1 MNKRRE
7 KLDLTWFRW
16 GAFIVLRQCEPPN
29 KSRQTNRYWECLCEC
44 GETRIYSTSV
54 INSQKNY
61 SCGCLFR
68 ENNKKS
74 RGKNE
79 FSFLDDYVKVTTT
92 NGVSF
97 IIDYEDYHRSVAD
110 DIHWYVHNN
119 TSAKSDEKYV
129 ISRRK
134 KTDNCEEIKLH
145 NYIMNPPDYMIVDHI
160 DGDTMN
166 NTRDN
171 LRIVTQQQNSWNRAV
186 AINNTSGVKGVS
198 KVKRNNKWIARIGY
212 NGKRIVIGTFDNYD
226 DAVEARL
233 TVEKELYGEYSREQ
247 IRQSKI

>member
-1 MNKRRE
+1 MGKKVHILSNI
-7 KLDLTWFRW
+7 DP
-16 GAFIVLRQCEPPN
+16 I
-29 KSRQTNRYWECLCEC
+29 SRTADCANC
-44 GETRIYSTSV
+44 GNIRIYWKTRVWRCKIGAKRTS
-54 INSQKNY
+54 SKRDY
-61 SCGCLFR
+61 SYLAFKKDSCEQCGFIPIIK
-68 ENNKKS
+68 EQ
-74 RGKNE
+74 
-79 FSFLDDYVKVTTT
+79 LD
-92 NGVSF
+92 
-97 IIDYEDYHRSVAD
+97 
-110 DIHWYVHNN
+110 
-119 TSAKSDEKYV
+119 
-129 ISRRK
+129 
-134 KTDNCEEIKLH
+134 
-145 NYIMNPPDYMIVDHI
+145 VDHI